1 MDIAS
6 AKAGVSGRN
15 APKRV
20 GRGSGSGHG
29 KTSGRG
35 HKGQKARTS
44 VSVKVLAEG
53 GQRPL
58 FRRLP
63 KRGFNNTRFRVE
75 YQVVNVSDL
84 NRFDAGERVD
94 SDALRMAGLVS
105 RKGSVK
111 ILGNGV
117 LEKALTVVAARFS
130 KSASEK
136 IAAAGG
142 STEESK

>member
-6 AKAGVSGRN
+6 AKAGVSGRSSR
-15 APKRV
+15 KRI
-20 GRGSGSGHG
+20 GRGTGSGHG

-35 HKGQKARTS
+35 HKGQKARSS

-63 KRGFNNTRFRVE
+63 KRGFNNARFRTA

-84 NRFDAGERVD
+84 TRFEADSRVD
-94 SDALRMAGLVS
+94 AEALRKAGLIS
-105 RKGSVK
+105 RTGPVK
-111 ILGNGV
+111 ILANGD
-117 LEKALTVVAARFS
+117 LDRALTVVANGFS

-136 IAAAGG
+136 IQKAGG
-142 STEESK
+142 SVEVVK